1 LPIREENSLRLSE
14 LSSGIANDV
23 SSAIIRIDNGLVTSL
38 SGTDEKGFRPS
49 NMRKKEWPSR
59 WKNKPNGLV
68 VEGCLDNWDKIDVPL
83 YKRTSFVLTL
93 EIEKK
98 CRSSY

>member
-1 LPIREENSLRLSE
+1 MALLVPTDSFFTLRSSERFDGVNRYRES
-14 LSSGIANDV
+14 
-23 SSAIIRIDNGLVTSL
+23 
-38 SGTDEKGFRPS
+38 PS
-49 NMRKKEWPSR
+49 YMRKKGWPSR

-83 YKRTSFVLTL
+83 YKRNSFVLTL
-93 EIEKK
+93 ENEKK